1 MKRLTLLLPFL
12 LFGCVVSTFEKPTIR
27 KFSVTYWFSHRS
39 ESYAK
44 RAFQAYT
51 LIERDKEKMIFLV
64 NGRWADTLFIDDNK
78 VNGRLHSLNVYS
90 FNVYQFN
97 GDITEP
103 RFKNLKIEGIGK
115 LINGQ
120 EPEINIVIE

>member
-1 MKRLTLLLPFL
+1 MKRLTLLMPL
-12 LFGCVVSTFEKPTIR
+12 LLCGCVISTFEKPAIR
-27 KFSVTYWFSHRS
+27 KFSVTYWFSHLD

-51 LIERDKEKMIFLV
+51 LIERDKEKLIFLV
-64 NGRWADTLFIDDNK
+64 NGRWADTLFIADTK

-90 FNVYQFN
+90 SGIYQFN
-97 GDITEP
+97 GEITEP
-103 RFKNLKIEGIGK
+103 SYKNLKIEGFGN

-120 EPEINIVIE
+120 EPEITLVIE

>member
-27 KFSVTYWFSHRS
+27 KFSVTYWFSHLD

-120 EPEINIVIE
+120 DPEINIVIE

>member
-12 LFGCVVSTFEKPTIR
+12 LFGCVVSTYEKPTIR
-27 KFSVTYWFSHRS
+27 KFSVTYWFSHLD

-51 LIERDKEKMIFLV
+51 LIERDKEKLIFLV
-64 NGRWADTLFIDDNK
+64 NGKWADTLLIDDTK

-90 FNVYQFN
+90 SNVYQFN
-97 GDITEP
+97 GDITES
-103 RFKNLKIEGIGK
+103 RYKNLKIEGIGK
-115 LINGQ
+115 LIDGQ

>member
-1 MKRLTLLLPFL
+1 
-12 LFGCVVSTFEKPTIR
+12 
-27 KFSVTYWFSHRS
+27 
-39 ESYAK
+39 
-44 RAFQAYT
+44 
-51 LIERDKEKMIFLV
+51 
-64 NGRWADTLFIDDNK
+64 
-78 VNGRLHSLNVYS
+78 VYS

>member
-1 MKRLTLLLPFL
+1 
-12 LFGCVVSTFEKPTIR
+12 
-27 KFSVTYWFSHRS
+27 
-39 ESYAK
+39 
-44 RAFQAYT
+44 
-51 LIERDKEKMIFLV
+51 V